1 MWKGTDGV
9 YEWGEGGGGISV
21 EECECTVTL
30 LLKLETHF
38 KSEFQ
43 AEWWIYQNLNLI
55 WI

>member
-1 MWKGTDGV
+1 MGGGKIGENECEKVLMVFMNEGR
-9 YEWGEGGGGISV
+9 GEGGGGISV

-43 AEWWIYQNLNLI
+43 AE
-55 WI
+55 